1 MDNIRIIYRILSVL
15 NSSMDTETFDE
26 RSLSPETLG
35 ITRARLL
42 SLMRMLIEGGL
53 VEGISVDVDTDGHF
67 LVSKGR
73 PRITLKGLD
82 RLYPHDDYEK
92 PKPNPL
98 YTHGI

>member
-35 ITRARLL
+35 ITRVRFLA
-42 SLMRMLIEGGL
+42 LMRMLIQGGL
-53 VEGISVDVDTDGHF
+53 AEGISVEVDTDGHF

-73 PRITLKGLD
+73 PKITLKGLD
-82 RLYPHDDYEK
+82 RLYPDDYEK
-92 PKPNPL
+92 TKLNPL
-98 YTHGI
+98 YTPGF

>member
-42 SLMRMLIEGGL
+42 SLMRMLIQGGL
-53 VEGISVDVDTDGHF
+53 VEGISVDVDTDGQQRTPKDYSERPGST
-67 LVSKGR
+67 VS
-73 PRITLKGLD
+73 P
-82 RLYPHDDYEK
+82 
-92 PKPNPL
+92 
-98 YTHGI
+98 

>member
-1 MDNIRIIYRILSVL
+1 MKPARLERRKANLLMDNSRIIYRILSVL
-15 NSSMDTETFDE
+15 EASMDTETFDE
-26 RSLSPETLG
+26 RSISPETLG

-42 SLMRMLIEGGL
+42 SLLRMMIQGGL

-82 RLYPHDDYEK
+82 RLY
-92 PKPNPL
+92 
-98 YTHGI
+98 

>member
-1 MDNIRIIYRILSVL
+1 MDNSRIIYRILSVL
-15 NSSMDTETFDE
+15 EASMDTETFDE
-26 RSLSPETLG
+26 RSISPETLG

-42 SLMRMLIEGGL
+42 SLMRMLIQGGL

-82 RLYPHDDYEK
+82 RLYPDDYEK
-92 PKPNPL
+92 PKPNPR
-98 YTHGI
+98 YSHVI

>member
-1 MDNIRIIYRILSVL
+1 MDNNRIIYRILSVL
-15 NSSMDTETFDE
+15 EASMDTETFDE

-35 ITRARLL
+35 TTRTRLL
-42 SLMRMLIEGGL
+42 FLLRMLIQGGL

-82 RLYPHDDYEK
+82 RLYPDDYEK
-92 PKPNPL
+92 PKPNPR
-98 YTHGI
+98 YGHVI